1 MWARLRDGLMALSA
15 EDRPAEDVE
24 ALIAMRDELDRRGVR
39 KPVEINFEK
48 YLTD

>member
-1 MWARLRDGLMALSA
+1 MWARLRDGLMSLPA